1 MNENLPYIYGK
12 LIQEVKKNTYTG
24 KNTSSAITTVNNGT
38 NEISVDVNFD
48 MIPTKE
54 EVNAELENLFR
65 LLMAEIEKKQDKPVL

>member
-38 NEISVDVNFD
+38 NEISVDV
-48 MIPTKE
+48 TLKE
-54 EVNAELENLFR
+54 VSTDILHNGEN
-65 LLMAEIEKKQDKPVL
+65 VLVLSGGTSADIQG